1 MGSGEKRYI
10 EPCYIGR
17 TKFMAGIFLSR
28 KIAESKPYADSLEL
42 QAYDTYADAERAFFD
57 MYTDWIDKNE
67 FYVNKLYDVRKRN
80 VYAAVCIPEGAGVF
94 EMENMSVLF
103 RATVRRNINIFSDT
117 ILDNLTY
124 EEATKKVKVFLSKT
138 IGKFRVEMY
147 GQPKVNRLI
156 TWNEAARRRNMTGI
170 YYK

>member
-1 MGSGEKRYI
+1 MDSGEKRYR
-10 EPCYIGR
+10 EPCYIGS

-57 MYTDWIDKNE
+57 MYEEWIDKNE
-67 FYVNKLYDVRKRN
+67 FYVNKLFDVRKRN

-94 EMENMSVLF
+94 EMENMSVFF
-103 RATVRRNINIFSDT
+103 RTAVGRGINIFSDT
-117 ILDNLTY
+117 IVDDLTY
-124 EEATKKVKVFLSKT
+124 EEATKKVKVFLSKP

-156 TWNEAARRRNMTGI
+156 TWHEATKRRNMTGI
-170 YYK
+170 YDK